1 MIEIDHTLLAS
12 DTLDNLIIDVITR
25 QTTDY
30 GDNEMSIVN
39 KKTQLRRKLE
49 RGEAVIFYSIEEG
62 FCNIIS
68 SDDNQTMKN
77 QQKAQNEHNND

>member
-1 MIEIDHTLLAS
+1 MIEVDHTLLAP

-39 KKTQLRRKLE
+39 KKNQLRRKLE
-49 RGEAVIFYSIEEG
+49 RGEAVIIYSTEEG
-62 FCNIIS
+62 FCNIIR

-77 QQKAQNEHNND
+77 QQKAQDEHIND